1 MHQWTAQK
9 RAQGSD
15 PYADFLLEDSA
26 SAHEVAWSHAA
37 ELNLAGSVIRQQGRV
52 RGYTFGYWLD
62 QRTWCVL
69 LEVADRTIPGL
80 AQYLFRETCRNALSE
95 GAEFINTLDDSGLAG
110 LRQSKEAYHPLRR
123 VQNFIGSEATRV

>member
-1 MHQWTAQK
+1 
-9 RAQGSD
+9 
-15 PYADFLLEDSA
+15 
-26 SAHEVAWSHAA
+26 
-37 ELNLAGSVIRQQGRV
+37 
-52 RGYTFGYWLD
+52 
-62 QRTWCVL
+62 
-69 LEVADRTIPGL
+69 L